1 MNELESYYQQN
12 AGTIES
18 MGMEARQQTQEKVGA
33 LNVYE
38 AKADAEDAGTAQDEK
53 QDESGGGIG
62 LGGGLLTK
70 EGIETVGKRIIG
82 KAKSLAQDKIQS
94 AVDDIKTSVQAT
106 RNQSVLD
113 KDAPSEDAPVA
124 NQPEVVASQLDTPQ
138 KLQSA
143 QNTLNS
149 RVRNMDS
156 ESQKGV
162 KQNLESDARWDP
174 DVAVDNINGRQQN
187 IEALNE
193 HVQNAS
199 TNPNTRFKDDDLGAE
214 TSTVDDTTQALGQP
228 AIGSS
233 GGGVF
238 SGPQAG
244 NAPTTSVGGGSST
257 TNVVNDAGE
266 NLANKAEGLTQKT
279 MDTLSDKVGVD
290 FGDLS
295 AKEVGTSLAGTLAE
309 SGIGEAV
316 GTVAGGL
323 GAIGG
328 ALSFLGPLGMIA
340 GLGASIAGIV
350 KGHEEKKEI
359 AQKQANISSM
369 ADNINTT
376 AGMSFG
382 SIASTNLDT
391 SQFRSGG
398 LAANF

>member
-12 AGTIES
+12 SGTIES
-18 MGMEARQQTQEKVGA
+18 MGMQARQKTQEKVGA

-38 AKADAEDAGTAQDEK
+38 AKADAEEAGTSQDEK

-70 EGIETVGKRIIG
+70 EGIEQVGKRIIG
-82 KAKSLAQDKIQS
+82 KAKSFAQDKIQS

-124 NQPEVVASQLDTPQ
+124 NQPDIVASELDTPQ

-143 QNTLNS
+143 QNTLKA
-149 RVRNMDS
+149 RIQNMDS
-156 ESQKGV
+156 ETQKAV
-162 KQNLESDARWDP
+162 TQKVQSDPNWNS
-174 DVAVDNINGRQQN
+174 DVAVDNLAGRQQN
-187 IEALNE
+187 IETLNT

-199 TNPNTRFKDDDLGAE
+199 KDPNTRFQDDDLGAD
-214 TSTVDDTTQALGQP
+214 TSTAVEDTTQTLAQP
-228 AIGSS
+228 VLGSS
-233 GGGVF
+233 GTGVF
-238 SGPQAG
+238 TGG
-244 NAPTTSVGGGSST
+244 TPTPTGGTSITSIVDNNT
-257 TNVVNDAGE
+257 A

-290 FGDLS
+290 FGDLT
-295 AKEVGTSLAGTLAE
+295 AKEVGTSLASTMAE

-316 GTVAGGL
+316 GTVTAGL

-340 GLGASIAGIV
+340 GIGASIAGLI
-350 KGHEEKKEI
+350 KGHEEKKEL
-359 AQKQANISSM
+359 AEKQANITSM
-369 ADNINTT
+369 ASNINST

>member
-18 MGMEARQQTQEKVGA
+18 MGMEARQKTQEKVGA

-38 AKADAEDAGTAQDEK
+38 AKADAEEAGTEQDEK

-214 TSTVDDTTQALGQP
+214 TSTVDDTTQAVVQP
-228 AIGSS
+228 VLNSS
-233 GGGVF
+233 STGGVF
-238 SGPQAG
+238 AG
-244 NAPTTSVGGGSST
+244 AQPGTVPNATGGVST
-257 TNVVNDAGE
+257 TNVVNDTTE
-266 NLANKAEGLTQKT
+266 NLASKAEGLTQKT

-309 SGIGEAV
+309 SGVGEAV
-316 GTVAGGL
+316 GTVTAGL

-340 GLGASIAGIV
+340 GLGASIAGII

-359 AQKQANISSM
+359 AEKQANISSM
-369 ADNINTT
+369 ADNINAT

-382 SIASTNLDT
+382 SISSTNLDT

-398 LAANF
+398 LASNF

>member
-18 MGMEARQQTQEKVGA
+18 MGMEARQKTQEKVGA

-38 AKADAEDAGTAQDEK
+38 AKADAEEAGTEQVEK

-106 RNQSVLD
+106 RNQDVLT

-124 NQPEVVASQLDTPQ
+124 NQPDIVASELDTPQ

-143 QNTLNS
+143 QNTLSS

-156 ESQKGV
+156 ETQKSV
-162 KQNLESDARWDP
+162 KQNVEDDPRWNSDV
-174 DVAVDNINGRQQN
+174 DVGDISGRQQN
-187 IEALNE
+187 IEALST

-214 TSTVDDTTQALGQP
+214 TSTAEDTTQTLAQP
-228 AIGSS
+228 ALGSS
-233 GGGVF
+233 GSTVFTGGTPT
-238 SGPQAG
+238 SAG
-244 NAPTTSVGGGSST
+244 GTSTTSVVDNT
-257 TNVVNDAGE
+257 TQ
-266 NLANKAEGLTQKT
+266 NLASKAEGLTQKT

-295 AKEVGTSLAGTLAE
+295 AKEVGTSLASTLAE
-309 SGIGEAV
+309 SGVGEAV
-316 GTVAGGL
+316 GTVTAGL

-340 GLGASIAGIV
+340 GLGASIAAIV

-359 AQKQANISSM
+359 AEKQANISSM
-369 ADNINTT
+369 ADNINST

>member
-18 MGMEARQQTQEKVGA
+18 MGMEARQKTQEKVGA

-38 AKADAEDAGTAQDEK
+38 AKADAEEAGTEQDEK

-214 TSTVDDTTQALGQP
+214 TSTVDDTTQAVVQP
-228 AIGSS
+228 VLNSS
-233 GGGVF
+233 STGGVF
-238 SGPQAG
+238 AG
-244 NAPTTSVGGGSST
+244 AQPGTVPNATGGVST
-257 TNVVNDAGE
+257 TNVVNDTTE

-309 SGIGEAV
+309 SGVGEAV
-316 GTVAGGL
+316 GTVTAGL

-340 GLGASIAGIV
+340 GLGASIAGII

-359 AQKQANISSM
+359 AEKQANIGTM

-398 LAANF
+398 LSANF

>member
-18 MGMEARQQTQEKVGA
+18 MGMEARQKTQEKVGA

-38 AKADAEDAGTAQDEK
+38 AKADAEEAGTEQDEK

-214 TSTVDDTTQALGQP
+214 TSTVDDTTQAVVQP
-228 AIGSS
+228 VLNSS
-233 GGGVF
+233 STGGVF
-238 SGPQAG
+238 AG
-244 NAPTTSVGGGSST
+244 AQPGTVPNATGGVST
-257 TNVVNDAGE
+257 TNVVNDTTE
-266 NLANKAEGLTQKT
+266 NLASKAEGLTQKT

-309 SGIGEAV
+309 SGVGEAV
-316 GTVAGGL
+316 GTVTAGL

-340 GLGASIAGIV
+340 GLGASIAGII

-359 AQKQANISSM
+359 AEKQANIGTM

-398 LAANF
+398 LSANF